1 MLCRSARRRGGVP
14 EAMVRRW
21 SFVTLQ
27 NRISSMTSPMPTV
40 PLIDVIGVTGA
51 ALTTLCWLPQA
62 LKVIRDKDT
71 RALSLMATAAFTLG
85 LAFWLIYGLAL
96 GDWPLIGSD
105 AVTLA
110 LMLPIL
116 AMKLRYG

>member
-1 MLCRSARRRGGVP
+1 ML
-14 EAMVRRW
+14 
-21 SFVTLQ
+21 
-27 NRISSMTSPMPTV
+27 NV
-40 PLIDVIGVTGA
+40 PLIELIGVTGA

-62 LKVIRDKDT
+62 LKVIRERET
-71 RALSLMATAAFTLG
+71 RALSLVATAGFTAGVAL
-85 LAFWLIYGLAL
+85 WLIYGVAI

-116 AMKLRYG
+116 VTKLRDG